1 MSELRA
7 PGEKPD
13 PSFLQFLVQALR
25 QRSLAPEAEQLA
37 QLAQRAQRVP
47 ELPPSDKEWDDRN
60 SYVNPYPQRNQGVR
74 SVRS

>member
-37 QLAQRAQRVP
+37 QRVP